1 MKNILNAPFV
11 EEMKKTTAN
20 MYRLGWDERN
30 GGNISYL
37 LDTDEVAEYLDLN
50 NVIRTI
56 PTGFDAKP
64 NSRKHSPNFSS
75 MTNTTLSASI

>member
-11 EEMKKTTAN
+11 EEMRKTTAN

-37 LDTDEVAEYLDLN
+37 LNTEEV
-50 NVIRTI
+50 
-56 PTGFDAKP
+56 G
-64 NSRKHSPNFSS
+64 
-75 MTNTTLSASI
+75 